1 MFNKKTRNIAAL
13 LCAFIFF
20 TKMSISITPIFSS
33 LLDQHTILQIVL
45 QLEIEN
51 NNGAHSD
58 FSESG
63 SKFFNTKA
71 EEPYTLAIITDNSHA
86 KQRHYLKNEKSIQAF
101 HPSVPTPPP
110 NC

>member
-1 MFNKKTRNIAAL
+1 MFNKKIRNIAAL
-13 LCAFIFF
+13 LCALIFF

-33 LLDQHTILQIVL
+33 LLDQNTILQIVL

-51 NNGAHSD
+51 NNGAHND
-58 FSESG
+58 HNESG
-63 SKFFNTKA
+63 SKFFNAKT
-71 EEPYTLAIITDNSHA
+71 EESYFLAIITDNHG
-86 KQRHYLKNEKSIQAF
+86 KQRHYLKNEKSIRAF